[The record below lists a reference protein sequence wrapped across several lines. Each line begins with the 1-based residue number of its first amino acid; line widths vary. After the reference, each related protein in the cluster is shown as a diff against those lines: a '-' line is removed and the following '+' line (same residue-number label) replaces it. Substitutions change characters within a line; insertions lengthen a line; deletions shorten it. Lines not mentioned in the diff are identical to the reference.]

1 MKKSIPTSFEVR
13 PIGTIC
19 REDEAVW
26 IEVCPAYRPA
36 MAGLEDFSHIHVF
49 FWFHDNDNAEG
60 RAMLKVHPCRDP
72 QNPLTGV
79 FATHSPLRPNL
90 IGMSLCRILSIVDR
104 RIYLDRIDAFDDTPV
119 LDIKCFIPT
128 RRALADL
135 RLPDW
140 A

>member
-1 MKKSIPTSFEVR
+1 MPIAFEVQ
-13 PIGTIC
+13 PIGIIR

-26 IEVCPAYRPA
+26 IEVRPNYLPA

-49 FWFHDNDNAEG
+49 FWFHENDNPEG
-60 RAMLKVHPCRDP
+60 RAVLKVHPCRDP

-90 IGMSLCRILSIVDR
+90 IGMSLCRMITNEDH
-104 RIYLDRIDAFDDTPV
+104 RIQLELIDAFDDTPV

-128 RRALADL
+128 RRNLVDL

-140 A
+140 V

>member
-1 MKKSIPTSFEVR
+1 MPVSYTVK
-13 PIGTIC
+13 PIGFIR

-26 IEVCPAYRPA
+26 IEVHQAYRPA

-49 FWFHDNDNAEG
+49 FWFHENDNAEG
-60 RAMLKVHPCRDP
+60 RTVLKVHPCRDP

-90 IGMSLCRILSIVDR
+90 IGMSLCRILSITAD

-128 RRALADL
+128 SRNLVDL

>member
-1 MKKSIPTSFEVR
+1 MPASFEVQ
-13 PIGTIC
+13 PIGAIR
-19 REDEAVW
+19 REEETVW
-26 IEVCPAYRPA
+26 IEVDPNYLPA

-49 FWFHDNDNAEG
+49 FWFHTNDNPEG
-60 RAMLKVHPCRDP
+60 RAVLKVHPCRDP

-90 IGMSLCRILSIVDR
+90 IGMSLCRILSIQDH

-128 RRALADL
+128 RRNLADL

-140 A
+140 V

>member
-1 MKKSIPTSFEVR
+1 MPASFEVQ
-13 PIGTIC
+13 PIGAIRRGEET
-19 REDEAVW
+19 VW
-26 IEVCPAYRPA
+26 IEVHPNYLPA

-49 FWFHDNDNAEG
+49 FWFHANDNPEG
-60 RAMLKVHPCRDP
+60 RAVLKVHPCRDP

-90 IGMSLCRILSIVDR
+90 IGMSLCRILSIQDH

-128 RRALADL
+128 RRNLADL

-140 A
+140 V